1 MAHHG
6 IDDHG
11 PGLML
16 AHGDVG
22 RVSMCGCGVIT
33 VTLQYLSLRFEPAA
47 FHELQSLLALARQRL
62 DREVGMDGGASEPAQ
77 AREDAPNLH

>member
-47 FHELQSLLALARQRL
+47 FRELQRL